1 MYILNTMIVSI
12 TPHPSVFAVY
22 ILRFMLCFFNVQHVL
37 IVQLSNI
44 DRGLKVERH
53 WRGKI
58 THYKFTCF
66 QMCRRKTC
74 ALSTK
79 VFQREREREY
89 DSPGVLIS
97 DKKIQKPTNVY
108 WSARLHIKHVVYLKS
123 VDKSYPT
130 SATYISFIHCL
141 VKVKQNHVSR

>member
-1 MYILNTMIVSI
+1 MFSNVS
-12 TPHPSVFAVY
+12 SQNMCVVY
-22 ILRFMLCFFNVQHVL
+22 EGVL
-37 IVQLSNI
+37 
-44 DRGLKVERH
+44 
-53 WRGKI
+53 
-58 THYKFTCF
+58 
-66 QMCRRKTC
+66 
-74 ALSTK
+74 
-79 VFQREREREY
+79 EREREY